1 MLRAFRRLVPFFM
14 VGAALLLAACGGG
27 GGGTEE
33 GTATKPPITL
43 GVMYDATG
51 ATQLVG
57 VPVKAGAEDYIRLVN
72 KRGGVDGHPINA
84 IFIDNGY
91 EVPKGVDAYERM
103 KREGAVAISLFGTPI
118 AAALLDRCIAD
129 QIPCLSPGFGV
140 ASGANGEKYPY
151 SFPMAASYWS
161 QAAGAVQFILDQW
174 EKAGQ
179 SGRPKIAYL
188 YYDNPAGREPL
199 EVLRSLAQREGFE
212 LREFAVPAPGLE
224 MATQV
229 QDIAQRYRAD
239 WVITHLFG
247 RAPSVSIRTFK
258 ENNYPLD
265 RVVALVWGSADTD
278 VLAAGG
284 WEVAQGYYGLQF
296 TAIGADLPA
305 LNDIRKMYQEEG
317 QQPSEFLQR
326 GDVYYSR
333 GVAIAAALVEA
344 ARIALDKHGY
354 PLDGPK
360 MKEALESL
368 RGDIAGMV
376 TLRMSPQDHE
386 GGGFVRIY
394 QVKGSGWEPVTEW
407 YNAYR
412 DVINQFLQR

>member
-27 GGGTEE
+27 GGGGE

-43 GVMYDATG
+43 GLMYDGTG

-57 VPVKAGAEDYIRLVN
+57 VPLKAGLEDYIRLVN

-84 IFIDNGY
+84 IFIDNAY

-103 KREGAVAISLFGTPI
+103 KREGAVAILTYGTPI
-118 AAALLDRCIAD
+118 NAALLERCNAD
-129 QIPCLSPGFGV
+129 QIPCLSPGFGA
-140 ASGANGEKYPY
+140 ASGANGQKYPY

-174 EKAGQ
+174 ERAGQ

-247 RAPSVSIRTFK
+247 RAPSVSIKTFK

-265 RVVALVWGSADTD
+265 RVVSFVWGSADAD
-278 VLAAGG
+278 ILAAGG
-284 WEVAQGYYGLQF
+284 WDIAQGYYGLQF

-305 LNDIRKMYQEEG
+305 LNDIRRMYQEEG

-344 ARIALDKHGY
+344 ARVALDRHGY

-368 RGDIAGMV
+368 RGDIAGIM